1 MKIYNR
7 QGLFDEQNVLE
18 KLTKL
23 GDPLVLV
30 SQHIDFT
37 LLTLRTFINILKQ
50 PFDLPNHPMLP
61 KQLWLHLPSL
71 NLLRQNDSWYA

>member
-37 LLTLRTFINILKQ
+37 LITDLTQRYT
-50 PFDLPNHPMLP
+50 H
-61 KQLWLHLPSL
+61 
-71 NLLRQNDSWYA
+71 